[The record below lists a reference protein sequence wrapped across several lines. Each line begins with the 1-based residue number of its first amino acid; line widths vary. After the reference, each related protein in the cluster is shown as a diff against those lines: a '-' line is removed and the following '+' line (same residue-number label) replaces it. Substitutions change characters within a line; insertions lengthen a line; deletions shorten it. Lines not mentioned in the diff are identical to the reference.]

1 MPQTRVNGVKI
12 EYDTFGRR
20 TDRPLLLVMGLGA
33 QMIQWDEGL
42 CRLLADAGHFV
53 IRFDNRDVGLS
64 EYFDAAGVPDMMET
78 MRRMQAGEK
87 PDVPYTA
94 DDMANDAFGVLDAL
108 DLPSAHICGA
118 SMGGM
123 IVQAMAINSPRRVRS
138 MTSIMSTTGNRSL
151 PPAKPDAMAALMSP
165 PAKTR
170 DEAIAR
176 SLSTSRVIGSPGY
189 PATEDEIRT
198 RAARAF
204 DRAFHPQGVARQ
216 MAAVAAHGS
225 RKEKLQ
231 KLDVPALIIHGR
243 DDPLV
248 PVEGGIDTHEAL
260 KGSELLVIDGMGHD
274 LPRALWP
281 QIVGAIAK
289 LTQRVDGAIS
299 GAR

>member
-1 MPQTRVNGVKI
+1 MPQARVNGVKI

-20 TDRPLLLVMGLGA
+20 ADRPLLLVMGLGA
-33 QMIQWDEGL
+33 QMIQWDEGF
-42 CRLLADAGHFV
+42 CRQLVDAGHFV

-64 EYFDAAGVPDMMET
+64 EYFDSAGVPDMAET
-78 MRRMQAGEK
+78 MRKMQAGEK

-94 DDMANDAFGVLDAL
+94 DDMAADAFGVLDAL
-108 DLPSAHICGA
+108 DLASAHICGA

-123 IVQAMAINSPRRVRS
+123 IVQTMAINAPRRIRS
-138 MTSIMSTTGNRSL
+138 MTSIMATTGNRAL
-151 PPAKPDAMAALMSP
+151 PPAKPEAIAALMSP
-165 PAKTR
+165 PARTR
-170 DEAIAR
+170 DEAMAR
-176 SLSTSRVIGSPGY
+176 SLATARVIGSPGY
-189 PATEDEIRT
+189 PATEDEIRA

-204 DRAFHPQGVARQ
+204 DRAFHPEGVARQ
-216 MAAVAAHGS
+216 MSAIASHGS

-231 KLDVPALIIHGR
+231 KLDLPALVIHGR

-281 QIVGAIAK
+281 QIVGAITR
-289 LTQRVDGAIS
+289 LTERAEAQR
-299 GAR
+299 R